1 MEDPIPVDRL
11 VRLGLTLYEA
21 RAYVALVRRE
31 ASTPAEVARLAGVP
45 RPRIYDVLASLAGKG
60 LAGDRPGRTVKFVA
74 TPPERVSAQLI
85 DSHRERVAAL
95 EDDARELVD
104 ELRPAYQDSTRYTD
118 PLDYIEVIRSPDAV
132 AARFDE
138 LQQSVEDEMLVFA
151 KPPVAVG
158 INNNL
163 IGLELAKRGV
173 LQSIYEFSFLRD
185 DEQLAGVLAFLEAG
199 EQARFVEELPMKL
212 GIIDERLVLFTLP
225 APIAGREELT
235 TMVVEHPYLART
247 LKLAFESIW
256 AAGATFEQACRQL
269 GIPLPAAHDS

>member
-1 MEDPIPVDRL
+1 VEDPIPVDRL

-45 RPRIYDVLASLAGKG
+45 RPRIYDVLESLAGKG
-60 LAGDRPGRTVKFVA
+60 LAGNRPGRTVKFVA
-74 TPPERVSAQLI
+74 TPPERVTAQLM

-132 AARFDE
+132 AARFDD
-138 LQQSVEDEMLVFA
+138 LQQSVETEMLIFA

-158 INNNL
+158 INKNV

-173 LQSIYEFSFLRD
+173 LRSIYEFSFLQD
-185 DEQLAGVLAFLEAG
+185 DEQLAGVVAFLDAG
-199 EQARFVEELPMKL
+199 EHARFVEELPMKL

-225 APIAGREELT
+225 APIAGREDLT

-256 AAGATFEQACRQL
+256 AGGATFEQACRQL
-269 GIPLPAAHDS
+269 GIQRRADS